1 MEHAM
6 HGSLMINIAI
16 YNMEGE
22 FLATMHIYTAV

>member
-1 MEHAM
+1 M
-6 HGSLMINIAI
+6 HGSLMILMINIAI